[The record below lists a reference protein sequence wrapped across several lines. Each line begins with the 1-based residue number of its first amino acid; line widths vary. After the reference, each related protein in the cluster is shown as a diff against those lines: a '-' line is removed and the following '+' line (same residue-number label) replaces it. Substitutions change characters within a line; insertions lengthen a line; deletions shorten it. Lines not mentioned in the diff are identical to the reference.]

1 MRQSKGFV
9 LVELMIAAFIFLI
22 VIGIFFVV
30 YQAETT
36 TFQES
41 RRKMEAVDKL
51 RLSMDQIK
59 QDVRKGEEFKDPS
72 SFPLPAI
79 ASGSNPLIV
88 SNDTAVVA
96 FYTSKDNTLYK
107 ATSTDTVLTHRI
119 LASAVTISLS
129 PSVPLS
135 SSSSIQV
142 KLSTNWFYK
151 EKTEEVSISS
161 VIYLRNW
168 RR

>member
-1 MRQSKGFV
+1 MRGSKGFTI
-9 LVELMIAAFIFLI
+9 VELMVAAFIFLI

-41 RRKMEAVDKL
+41 KRKMEAIDKL
-51 RLSMDQIK
+51 WLSMDQIK
-59 QDVRKGEEFKDPS
+59 QEVREGEEFKDPS

-79 ASGSNPLIV
+79 ASGSNPLII

-96 FYTSKDNTLYK
+96 FYTSGDSALYK
-107 ATSTDTVLTHRI
+107 ATSTDTALTYKL
-119 LASAVTISLS
+119 LA
-129 PSVPLS
+129 P
-135 SSSSIQV
+135 Q
-142 KLSTNWFYK
+142 
-151 EKTEEVSISS
+151 VSISSDISSSDLFTHVVLTTSWAYKQKMQEESITS

-168 RR
+168 ERQ